1 MKKYLLICLSVIMT
15 MFIAFAAFA
24 QDLPPVTVTPVL
36 SVIQMVISFVST
48 SFPKAGPIIQF
59 SLELIASLATFFTL
73 LTVFVS
79 GVLHIPMVIARY
91 SGAVNL
97 ADKLQKIHDKI
108 VPYLKYAS
116 IFNAPKSLKK

>member
-1 MKKYLLICLSVIMT
+1 MIAMC
-15 MFIAFAAFA
+15 FAFAAFA
-24 QDLPPVTVTPVL
+24 QDVTPPVVVTPVL

-48 SFPKAGPIIQF
+48 SFPKAAPIIQF

-79 GVLHIPMVIARY
+79 GVLHIPLVIARY
-91 SGAVNL
+91 TGA
-97 ADKLQKIHDKI
+97 ADAAEKIQKLHDKI

-116 IFNAPKSLKK
+116 IFNAPKK